1 MLRANDIV
9 PLTRNPEPRA
19 LEPQNTPSTSQ
30 TPPGKGEH
38 VQVKREIES
47 GSRIDDEDSLS
58 MREKALLVR
67 FIFHVEI
74 Y

>member
-9 PLTRNPEPRA
+9 PLTRNPEP
-19 LEPQNTPSTSQ
+19 LEPPSTSQ

-38 VQVKREIES
+38 VQVKREIKS

-58 MREKALLVR
+58 MRERALLVR

>member
-1 MLRANDIV
+1 MLCANGIV
-9 PLTRNPEPRA
+9 PLARNPEP
-19 LEPQNTPSTSQ
+19 LEPPSTSQ
-30 TPPGKGEH
+30 TPPEKGEH

-58 MREKALLVR
+58 MRERALLVR